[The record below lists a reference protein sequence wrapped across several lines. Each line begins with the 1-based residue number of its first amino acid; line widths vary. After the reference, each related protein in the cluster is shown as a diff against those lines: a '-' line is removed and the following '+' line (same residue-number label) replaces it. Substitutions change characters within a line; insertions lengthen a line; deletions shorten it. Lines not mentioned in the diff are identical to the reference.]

1 MNKLL
6 LNIES
11 FERMIFFIYIILL
24 LNLPLSL
31 ILGNLYDIIFL
42 GGKVKIGIDIDNVIS
57 NFNDTLLNEYLIH
70 DKTLRNNGIINKNA
84 KYIRNGMFDWNEEE
98 EKSFYKNNIERIVKN
113 LGIIE
118 GAKEYIDKLHN
129 DGHVIYIITGR
140 DNGEYTDPYNM
151 TKNWLDMKHIY
162 YDNLILTDS
171 YDKHVKSKKCIE
183 HHIDVM
189 IDDSKRMCKDIKD
202 NGIRALLMDT
212 PYNRDTNEF
221 ERVNSWKEIYNKL
234 SNKKINVILDTDIY
248 NECDDQFAL
257 AYLIKSQDMFNI
269 EAITVA
275 PYSHT
280 KRDVKVIDGQ
290 DLSYNEILKICNWL
304 NFDTFN
310 KVFKGSMGYIQNGY
324 DENNDAV
331 NKIIEVA
338 LKNDKTYI
346 LGIGAI
352 TNIALAIK
360 KEPKIIDR
368 IEIIWLG
375 GNEIEYKD
383 NLEFNFRQDI
393 EAVKTVLKSKVKLT
407 ILPCNNVVSNLR
419 IDIDTLRNNLEN
431 KSELC
436 NYLIRR
442 FYNDGYHGI
451 EESRVIW
458 DISVVA
464 YMINKNWFETK
475 KISCPNIKEDTS
487 YEFTEG
493 NHNITFVTKLDREKI
508 YSDLFRKLR

>member
-1 MNKLL
+1 M
-6 LNIES
+6 
-11 FERMIFFIYIILL
+11 R
-24 LNLPLSL
+24 
-31 ILGNLYDIIFL
+31 
-42 GGKVKIGIDIDNVIS
+42 IGVDIDNVLS
-57 NFNDTLLNEYLIH
+57 NFNEILLNKYIEH
-70 DKTLRNNGIINKNA
+70 DKSINGKGIVNQDV
-84 KYIRNGMFDWNEEE
+84 YIRDMFNWDKEY
-98 EKSFYKNNIERIVKN
+98 EKNFYKENIEYFASLFEPIEECSKYVK
-113 LGIIE
+113 LLKEE
-118 GAKEYIDKLHN
+118 GN
-129 DGHVIYIITGR
+129 TIYIISGR
-140 DNGEYTDPYNM
+140 DNGEYSNPYKM
-151 TKNWLDMKHIY
+151 TIDWLKK
-162 YDNLILTDS
+162 YDIV
-171 YDKHVKSKKCIE
+171 YDKLFLVDAYNSHSKTEICLE
-183 HHIDVM
+183 YNIDVM

-234 SNKKINVILDTDIY
+234 SNKKINVILDTDTY

-257 AYLIKSQDMFNI
+257 TYLIKSQDMFNI

-290 DLSYNEILKICNWL
+290 ELSYNEILKICNWL
-304 NFDTFN
+304 NFDTIN

-383 NLEFNFRQDI
+383 NLEYNFKQDI
-393 EAVKTVLKSKVKLT
+393 EAVKIVFDSTVKMT
-407 ILPCNNVVSNLR
+407 ILPCRNVVSDLR
-419 IDIDTLRNNLEN
+419 IDIAELKSKLDNRKELN
-431 KSELC
+431 K
-436 NYLIRR
+436 YLIER

-451 EESRVIW
+451 QETRVIW
-458 DISVVA
+458 DISVIA
-464 YMINKNWFETK
+464 YMINKNWFETE
-475 KISCPNIKEDTS
+475 KISCPNIKEDSS
-487 YEFTEG
+487 YELTD
-493 NHNITFVTKLDREKI
+493 NRHSITFVTKLDRDRI
-508 YSDLFRKLR
+508 YEDLFRKLGV